1 VFVVNKAKDTLLQ
14 ADARCNSSKGFK
26 LRNHGFK
33 RAAVSSD
40 CSFQISCFFSAFLS
54 ETVRSTPERG
64 HTKKAKTVNDLQFFE
79 IFGLTLAPTETIL
92 LVDYA
97 KLKP

>member
-1 VFVVNKAKDTLLQ
+1 MFLF
-14 ADARCNSSKGFK
+14 RISFGNSSQHNRMGP
-26 LRNHGFK
+26 H
-33 RAAVSSD
+33 
-40 CSFQISCFFSAFLS
+40 
-54 ETVRSTPERG
+54 
-64 HTKKAKTVNDLQFFE
+64 KKAKTVNDLQFFE